1 MAGILVVVPGEG
13 ERLSRNTL
21 ELLGGA
27 ARLDG
32 KLGERLAAVA
42 LGEKAEA
49 GALALIAH
57 GAQTVYTVSHLLLKE
72 YQAEIFLAALAAA
85 CDRAQPRVILLAADS
100 VGRDLAPRLAH
111 RLRGSMVSECLE
123 MDGDAGS
130 KALRFVRQTYGG
142 KALAAMAPKALP
154 AVVTV
159 KLRTME
165 PATPQDGRTGQT
177 VPVSVDL
184 QAAQARTRLVDR
196 QAEETTGVK
205 LEDARV
211 VVSGGRGLK
220 GPEGF
225 KLLEELAHLLKG
237 AVGASRAATDSGWV
251 PASMQVGQTG
261 KTVAPEL
268 YVAVGISGAT
278 QHIAGMSGSKTIV
291 AINTDPEAP
300 IFKLAQIGVVG
311 DYRQVL
317 PRLIAKCR
325 ELTAG

>member
-1 MAGILVVVPGEG
+1 MPGILVVTAGEG
-13 ERLSRNTL
+13 DRLSRNTQ

-27 ARLDG
+27 GRLNG
-32 KLGERLAAVA
+32 TLGEGVAVA
-42 LGEKAEA
+42 SLSERAE
-49 GALALIAH
+49 GAAHALIAH
-57 GAQTVYTVSHLLLKE
+57 GAQTVYTVSHPLLKE
-72 YQAEIFLAALAAA
+72 YQADVFLAALAAA
-85 CDRAQPRVILLAADS
+85 CEKAQPRVVLLAADS
-100 VGRDLAPRLAH
+100 MGRDLAPRLAL
-111 RLRGSMVSECLE
+111 RLRGSMVSECLQ

-142 KALAAMAPKALP
+142 KALAAMAPKVLP

-165 PATPQDGRTGQT
+165 PAVPQEGCAGQT
-177 VPVSVDL
+177 VPLAVGL
-184 QAAQARTRLVDR
+184 EAGLARTRVVDR
-196 QAEETTGVK
+196 QAEESTGIK

-225 KLLEELAHLLKG
+225 KVLQELAQLLKG
-237 AVGASRAATDSGWV
+237 AVGASRAATDAGWV

-261 KTVAPEL
+261 KTVAPDL
-268 YVAVGISGAT
+268 YIAVGISGAT
-278 QHIAGMSGSKTIV
+278 QHIAGMSGAKTIV

-300 IFKLAQIGVVG
+300 IFKLAQLGVVA
-311 DYRQVL
+311 DYRTML
-317 PRLIAKCR
+317 PRLVAKCR